1 MLLTFPNIPSP
12 RLPSPPSSSSLQC
25 FLGEPVINKVDYK
38 KLGIYLY
45 IFVLLWMGKRN
56 QITSEEDLR
65 GITVIN
71 FACYIVYL
79 SVDFRL
85 SYSSCVILLTVIR
98 LLQHLDSKFDG
109 TGICLTIIRLDNR
122 QGRI

>member
-1 MLLTFPNIPSP
+1 MLFWESQSSIKLTTK
-12 RLPSPPSSSSLQC
+12 SLVYIC
-25 FLGEPVINKVDYK
+25 IFLSYYGQK
-38 KLGIYLY
+38 KLN
-45 IFVLLWMGKRN
+45 N
-56 QITSEEDLR
+56 QNSEEDLR

-79 SVDFRL
+79 SVDFKL